1 VFCDSA
7 GAALAREP
15 ASATAMSSLAV
26 VAHSAPVLF
35 AAQVC
40 SAVVAVQA
48 VHRGLVSA
56 APLYAAVADRVGP
69 HAAACLANLAVA
81 STAHLVGVL
90 LTIPALVGVKV
101 WKIQVSR
108 VASVAQLMRS
118 VPLIALNYV
127 LSVVVSSAATL
138 CGSKPGVLADI
149 ASELPS
155 GAVLAG
161 QTALF
166 LCLTE
171 VWFYHVHRAFHVNK
185 RLYALVHKVHHTW
198 QAPVAIVGT
207 YAHPVEHVGCN
218 MASILVGPLLCG
230 AHPVTAWAYTLVFA
244 IGAYGHHCGYWTDD
258 LGMHDL
264 HHEAFNV
271 NYGNAHILDYLYGT
285 YRVRG
290 AAGPGCAAGASKAS
304 ACKAR

>member
-1 VFCDSA
+1 
-7 GAALAREP
+7 
-15 ASATAMSSLAV
+15 
-26 VAHSAPVLF
+26 
-35 AAQVC
+35 
-40 SAVVAVQA
+40 
-48 VHRGLVSA
+48 
-56 APLYAAVADRVGP
+56 
-69 HAAACLANLAVA
+69 
-81 STAHLVGVL
+81 
-90 LTIPALVGVKV
+90 VKV

-108 VASVAQLMRS
+108 VASMAQLMRS
-118 VPLIALNYV
+118 VPLIALNYC
-127 LSVVVSSAATL
+127 LSVIFSCAATIF
-138 CGSKPGVLADI
+138 GSKASVLADI
-149 ASELPS
+149 ASELPN
-155 GAVLAG
+155 GALLAG

-166 LCLTE
+166 LCMTE

-230 AHPVTAWAYTLVFA
+230 AHPITAWAYTLVFA

-258 LGMHDL
+258 LGMHDF

-290 AAGPGCAAGASKAS
+290 AAGPTCAASTSKAS
-304 ACKAR
+304 ACRAR